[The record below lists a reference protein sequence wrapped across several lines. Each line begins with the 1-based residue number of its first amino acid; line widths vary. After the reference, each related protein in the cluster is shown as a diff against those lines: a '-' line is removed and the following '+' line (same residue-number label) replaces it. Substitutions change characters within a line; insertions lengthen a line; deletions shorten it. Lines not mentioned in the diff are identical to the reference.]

1 MKIIQTFWT
10 GPAVPNGNLLN
21 IKGGWMAAEY
31 HWMSWALSC
40 LQLKK
45 LYGEV
50 ELITDELGKKI
61 LVDTLGLPY
70 TNVSTVLEGKLS
82 NYPPELW
89 SLAKIVAFAEQQ
101 APFLHF
107 DGDFFIW
114 QPVEP
119 RIMQAAVVAQNLE
132 ENLSYYRDMMQDMEK
147 HGWRMPPL
155 LAGVSQSPIIY
166 AANTGIFGGHQL
178 DFVKAYCQN
187 AFDFINTNTDI
198 IPKTKKNQLNFIF
211 EQCLLYYFAQQEGIP
226 IEYFMEEPVD
236 EPSYSEYARFV
247 DVPQVKMIHTLGGFK
262 NMPYTCSSM
271 AKRLRND
278 FPAMYYHILAQCGD
292 VGVSNKVYQ
301 QAPFNAPDFYP
312 KMYQQGMEQYLAG
325 GLQPAQQPSNQQL
338 AAAMGGAFETAFG
351 RSLQFA
357 RYLTQPI
364 ADTNGNGEQ
373 PADMAKDFAGLQQQ
387 INAIA
392 NDDQRALAATIFDI
406 ETRAFLLANQLSN
419 PVFVE
424 QQYFK
429 ELIQH
434 SKVAQLFTQPVTAIL
449 AAKVCVDDGIQVL
462 EVNREWGFGA
472 ADVTKDLVEEVLNE
486 EDADTLLVLKVDIEK
501 LSITELYPDTMDRV
515 VMDICQNSLSIA
527 DIVEAM
533 KEYFDAEEIEN
544 DYAVYQKLIVDTVKQ
559 LLYGGLLQLP

>member
-10 GPAVPNGNLLN
+10 GPTAPNGNLLN

-50 ELITDELGKKI
+50 ELVTDELGKKI

-70 TNVSTVLEGKLS
+70 THVSTVLEGKLN

-114 QPVEP
+114 QPLES
-119 RIMQAAVVAQNLE
+119 RIMQAGIVAQNLE

-147 HGWRMPPL
+147 QGWRMPPV
-155 LAGVSQSPIIY
+155 LAGVSQSPVIY

-178 DFVKAYCQN
+178 DFVEAYCQN
-187 AFDFINTNTDI
+187 AFDFINSNTDI

-211 EQCLLYYFAQQEGIP
+211 EQCLLYYFAQQAGVP
-226 IEYFMEEPVD
+226 IEYLMEDPVD
-236 EPSYSEYARFV
+236 EPSYSDYARFV

-262 NMPYTCSSM
+262 TMPYTCSSM

-278 FPAMYYHILAQCGD
+278 FPAMYYHILAQCADMGI
-292 VGVSNKVYQ
+292 SNKVYQ
-301 QAPFNAPDFYP
+301 LAPFNAPNFYP
-312 KMYQQGMEQYLAG
+312 KMYQQGIEQYSADS
-325 GLQPAQQPSNQQL
+325 LQPAPPPTDQQL
-338 AAAMGGAFETAFG
+338 ATAQGEPFETAFG

-357 RYLTQPI
+357 RHLTQPV
-364 ADTNGNGEQ
+364 ADANGKGEQ
-373 PADMAKDFAGLQQQ
+373 PAAIAKDFTGLQQQ

-392 NDDQRALAATIFDI
+392 NDAERSLTTAIFDI
-406 ETRAFLLANQLSN
+406 EKRIFLLTTQLSD
-419 PVFVE
+419 PVFVQ

-429 ELIQH
+429 ELVEH
-434 SKVAQLFTQPVTAIL
+434 SKVAQLFAQPASAIL
-449 AAKVCVDDGIQVL
+449 AAKVCVNGGMQVL
-462 EVNREWGFGA
+462 EVNREWGFSA
-472 ADVTKDLVEEVLNE
+472 ANVTHELITEVVNE
-486 EDADTLLVLKVDIEK
+486 EEADTLLVLKVDTEQ
-501 LSITELYPDTMDRV
+501 LSIGELYPDTMDRV
-515 VMDICQNSLSIA
+515 VIDICQNSISIA
-527 DIVEAM
+527 DIIEAM

>member
-10 GPAVPNGNLLN
+10 GPAAPNGNLLN

-70 TNVSTVLEGKLS
+70 THVSTVLEGKLN

-119 RIMQAAVVAQNLE
+119 RIREAAIVAQNLE

-147 HGWRMPPL
+147 QGWRMPPV
-155 LAGVSQSPIIY
+155 LAGVSQSPVIY

-187 AFDFINTNTDI
+187 AFDFINNNQDI

-211 EQCLLYYFAQQEGIP
+211 EQCLLYYFAKQEGVA

-236 EPSYSEYARFV
+236 EPSYSQYARFV

-262 NMPYTCSSM
+262 TMPYTCSSM

-278 FPAMYYHILAQCGD
+278 FPAMYYHILAQCADIGI
-292 VGVSNKVYQ
+292 SNKIYQ
-301 QAPFNAPDFYP
+301 KAPFNAPDFYP
-312 KMYQQGMEQYLAG
+312 KMYQQGIEQYLAG
-325 GLQPAQQPSNQQL
+325 SLQPAPQLTDQQL
-338 AAAMGGAFETAFG
+338 AAAMGESFETAFG

-364 ADTNGNGEQ
+364 ADANGNGEQ
-373 PADMAKDFAGLQQQ
+373 PADMAKDFLSLQQQ

-392 NDDQRALAATIFDI
+392 NDDERALVTTIFDI
-406 ETRAFLLANQLSN
+406 ETRAFLLANQLGD
-419 PVFVE
+419 PVFVQ

-434 SKVAQLFTQPVTAIL
+434 SKIAQLFAQPLPVII
-449 AAKVCVDDGIQVL
+449 AATVCVDDVIQTL
-462 EVNREWGFGA
+462 ESNREWGFSA
-472 ADVTKDLVEEVLNE
+472 ADVTQAFVTEVVNE
-486 EDADTLLVLKVDIEK
+486 EDADTLIVLQVDIGK
-501 LSITELYPDTMDRV
+501 CAVNELYPDSMDGI
-515 VMDICQNSLSIA
+515 VMDICQNIISIA
-527 DIVEAM
+527 DIIEAM
-533 KEYFDAEEIEN
+533 KEYFDAEEIEQ
-544 DYAVYQKLIVDTVKQ
+544 DYAVYQKLILDTVKQ

>member
-10 GPAVPNGNLLN
+10 GPAVPKGNVLD
-21 IKGGWMAAEY
+21 IKAGWASAEY

-45 LYGEV
+45 MYGEV
-50 ELITDELGKKI
+50 ELVTDELGKKI
-61 LVDTLGLPY
+61 LIDTLGLPY
-70 TNVSTVLEGKLS
+70 THVSTVLEGKLN

-101 APFLHF
+101 TPFLHF
-107 DGDFFIW
+107 DGDFFMW
-114 QPVEP
+114 QQVEP

-147 HGWRMPPL
+147 HGWRMPPVL
-155 LAGVSQSPIIY
+155 NGVSQSPVIY

-187 AFDFINTNTDI
+187 AFDFINNNTDI

-211 EQCLLYYFAQQEGIP
+211 EQCLLYYFAKQEGVT
-226 IEYFMEEPVD
+226 IEYLMEDPVD
-236 EPSYSEYARFV
+236 EPSYSDYARFV

-262 NMPYTCSSM
+262 TMPYTCSSM

-278 FPAMYYHILAQCGD
+278 FPANYYHILAQCAD
-292 VGVSNKVYQ
+292 MGVSNKVYQ
-301 QAPFNAPDFYP
+301 LAPFNAPDFYP
-312 KMYQQGMEQYLAG
+312 QIYQQGIEQYLAG
-325 GLQPAQQPSNQQL
+325 SLQPVPQPAEQL
-338 AAAMGGAFETAFG
+338 LTTVKDEPFETAFG

-357 RYLTQPI
+357 RHLTQPV
-364 ADTNGNGEQ
+364 ADANGKGEQ
-373 PADMAKDFAGLQQQ
+373 PMDMPKDFHGIQQQ

-392 NDDQRALAATIFDI
+392 NDDERALATAIFDI
-406 ETRAFLLANQLSN
+406 ETRAFLLAKQLN
-419 PVFVE
+419 DPVFLQ

-434 SKVAQLFTQPVTAIL
+434 SKVAQLFTQPIPVIL
-449 AAKVCVDDGIQVL
+449 EATVCVDDTLQTL
-462 EVNREWGFGA
+462 ESSREWDFGA
-472 ADVTKDLVEEVLNE
+472 ADVTPVLVEEVINE
-486 EDADTLLVLKVDIEK
+486 EDVDTLIVLKVDIGQCAVA
-501 LSITELYPDTMDRV
+501 ELYPDSMDRV
-515 VMDICQNSLSIA
+515 VMDICQNKITIA
-527 DIVEAM
+527 EIIEAM
-533 KEYFDAEEIEN
+533 KEYFDAEEIER
-544 DYAVYQKLIVDTVKQ
+544 DYAVYQKLILDTVKQ

>member
-10 GPAVPNGNLLN
+10 GPATPNGNLLN

-50 ELITDELGKKI
+50 ELITDDLGKKI
-61 LVDTLGLPY
+61 LIDTLGLPY
-70 TNVSTVLEGKLS
+70 THVSTVLEGKLN

-119 RIMQAAVVAQNLE
+119 RIMEAAIVAQNLE
-132 ENLSYYRDMMQDMEK
+132 ENLSYYRDMMKDMEK
-147 HGWRMPPL
+147 QGWRMPPV
-155 LAGVSQSPIIY
+155 LAGVSQSPMIY

-187 AFDFINTNTDI
+187 AFDFINSNTDI

-211 EQCLLYYFAQQEGIP
+211 EQCLLYYFAQQEGVA

-236 EPSYSEYARFV
+236 EPSYSDYARFV

-262 NMPYTCSSM
+262 TMPYTCSSM

-278 FPAMYYHILAQCGD
+278 FPAMYYHILAQCAD
-292 VGVSNKVYQ
+292 MGVSNKVYQ
-301 QAPFNAPDFYP
+301 LAPFNAPDFYP
-312 KMYQQGMEQYLAG
+312 KIYQQGIKQYLAG
-325 GLQPAQQPSNQQL
+325 SLQPAPQPTDQHL
-338 AAAMGGAFETAFG
+338 TAAMGAPFEAAFG

-357 RYLTQPI
+357 RYLTQPV
-364 ADTNGNGEQ
+364 ADANGNGEQ

-406 ETRAFLLANQLSN
+406 ETRVFLLANQLSN
-419 PVFVE
+419 PVFVQ

-429 ELIQH
+429 ALIQH
-434 SKVAQLFTQPVTAIL
+434 SKVAQLFAQPISEIL
-449 AAKVCVDDGIQVL
+449 KAMVCVDDTIQAL

-472 ADVTKDLVEEVLNE
+472 ADVTRELVAEVVNE
-486 EDADTLLVLKVDIEK
+486 EDADTLLVLKIDIEK
-501 LSITELYPDTMDRV
+501 LLVNELYPDTMDGV
-515 VMDICQNSLSIA
+515 VMNICQNRIFIA
-527 DIVEAM
+527 DIIEAM
-533 KEYFDAEEIEN
+533 KEYFDAEEIES
-544 DYAVYQKLIVDTVKQ
+544 DYAVYQKLILDTVKQ